1 MEKEWKCSNCNNWNH
16 ANTSGLF
23 CSSCGFPHYL
33 ESFEEKESL
42 KKRLEINN
50 LNIPI
55 YPHDGLIIKSL
66 KNVFNFIQFIFLA
79 IVSFFVWLIA
89 IGPG

>member
-16 ANTSGLF
+16 ANTNGLF
-23 CSSCGFPHYL
+23 CSSCGSPHYL
-33 ESFEEKESL
+33 ESLEEKESL
-42 KKRLEINN
+42 KRRLEINN
-50 LNIPI
+50 LSIPI
-55 YPHDGLIIKSL
+55 YPHDGLIIKGL